1 MQTGA
6 EYEGR
11 DATVKPRA
19 QTVVDID
26 TRIEEEI
33 EQNESIEREDLYI
46 LCEVGEEDGSLL
58 TMFDYDLLCK
68 KQDVDRCSCN
78 EEQLYTL

>member
-1 MQTGA
+1 M
-6 EYEGR
+6 
-11 DATVKPRA
+11 KPRA
-19 QTVVDID
+19 QTTVDID
-26 TRIEEEI
+26 TRLENEIDLETRIEEEI
-33 EQNESIEREDLYI
+33 EQNESIDREDLYI

-68 KQDVDRCSCN
+68 RQDVDRCSCN